1 MGNRET
7 IIKTITMQKNSQPVY
22 YYDSETKK
30 YIKPFTSKSEA
41 ERELGLYRGQVGDA
55 MRGRN
60 NTKHLLFSTIKAEY
74 FPDIRA
80 AVPGK
85 SVQANNTLTEDQLR
99 EKHDMFFM
107 IFSFVKGLP
116 SGRFIDEPSM
126 LRQLSLLGK
135 PRYKEALSRPELKE
149 YKGRVDG
156 VVYYGSTSSIKK
168 LKSEGVL
175 Q

>member
-41 ERELGLYRGQVGDA
+41 ERELNLYRGAVGDA
-55 MRGRN
+55 MKGRN
-60 NTKHLLFSTIKAEY
+60 NPKHLLFSTVKAET
-74 FPDIRA
+74 FPEEENKSAPVLRA
-80 AVPGK
+80 
-85 SVQANNTLTEDQLR
+85 SNTLTEDQLR

-135 PRYKEALSRPELKE
+135 PRYREALSRPELKE